1 MPTTDSS
8 TMTVTRRGDREIVI
22 TRELDAPR
30 ELVFKTITD
39 PKLISKWWGP
49 RRYTTSVDKM
59 DVRPGGEGTIL
70 QEVLDLYKD
79 DGGQL
84 KLEPRERL
92 AKSYSCKAAIKA
104 GDPLTDAEMSALL
117 DQLFETDVPFVCP
130 HGRPVAVKLSL
141 DELDKRF
148 GRTS

>member
-1 MPTTDSS
+1 MKRMRRRPMPTTDSS

-59 DVRPGGEGTIL
+59 DVRPGGEWRVVPRGP
-70 QEVLDLYKD
+70 
-79 DGGQL
+79 GGGPGV
-84 KLEPRERL
+84 KGGGRGGVPP
-92 AKSYSCKAAIKA
+92 AKTVRASQW
-104 GDPLTDAEMSALL
+104 G
-117 DQLFETDVPFVCP
+117 
-130 HGRPVAVKLSL
+130 GR
-141 DELDKRF
+141 R
-148 GRTS
+148 R